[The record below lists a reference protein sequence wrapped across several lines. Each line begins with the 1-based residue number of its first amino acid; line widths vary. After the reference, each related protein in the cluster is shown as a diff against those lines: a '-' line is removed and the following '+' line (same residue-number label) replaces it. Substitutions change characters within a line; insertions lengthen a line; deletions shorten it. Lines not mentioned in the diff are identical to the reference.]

1 MTRRG
6 FAAFL
11 VLPLSTASGA
21 ASAMDWLTPRLDANR
36 FGGQLRQ
43 NQRARERARQRR
55 LGGPTPTATERQA
68 APSRHGDAFQRG
80 MLPSGKPS
88 ASR

>member
-6 FAAFL
+6 LAAFL
-11 VLPLSTASGA
+11 ALPLATASGA

-36 FGGQLRQ
+36 FGNQLRH
-43 NQRARERARQRR
+43 NQRLREQARRRR
-55 LGGPTPTATERQA
+55 LEGAMPN
-68 APSRHGDAFQRG
+68 APSPQGDAFQHG
-80 MLPSGKPS
+80 GLPTGKPS